1 MEQNAKKILIRGARI
16 VNPARGEDF
25 VGNIL
30 IADGRISA
38 VSADASDAQAEVI
51 EAAGLTAVPGLVDL
65 HVHLRDPGFTDKEDV
80 LTGCRAA
87 AAGGV
92 TSLLCMPNTKPAAD
106 TPETVRY
113 ILDKA
118 KDADAHV
125 YVAAAITKGIA
136 GETLNDLAALRE
148 AGAAALSRFNA
159 RYQT

>member
-1 MEQNAKKILIRGARI
+1 M
-16 VNPARGEDF
+16 
-25 VGNIL
+25 
-30 IADGRISA
+30 
-38 VSADASDAQAEVI
+38 
-51 EAAGLTAVPGLVDL
+51 PGLVDL

-92 TSLLCMPNTKPAAD
+92 TSLLCMPNTKPAVD

-148 AGAAALSRFNA
+148 AGAAALSDDGRPVVDTALPCRGDAESAGA
-159 RYQT
+159 RYARRRALRGPVPREEVVSERG